1 MALKKVE
8 YWKLNDI
15 FLHVST
21 NVQASLFNATL
32 NKKDPRVE
40 NANQGALGFPVV
52 LAMLADQTAFNLGHD
67 FVPSLNFSP
76 STLPSHQLDPC

>member
-1 MALKKVE
+1 MD
-8 YWKLNDI
+8 DI

-32 NKKDPRVE
+32 TKKDPRVLE

-67 FVPSLNFSP
+67 FVPGLKEMSYFLP

>member
-1 MALKKVE
+1 M
-8 YWKLNDI
+8 NDI

-21 NVQASLFNATL
+21 NVQASLFNTTL
-32 NKKDPRVE
+32 TKIDPRLE

-67 FVPSLNFSP
+67 FAPGLKEMSNCSP